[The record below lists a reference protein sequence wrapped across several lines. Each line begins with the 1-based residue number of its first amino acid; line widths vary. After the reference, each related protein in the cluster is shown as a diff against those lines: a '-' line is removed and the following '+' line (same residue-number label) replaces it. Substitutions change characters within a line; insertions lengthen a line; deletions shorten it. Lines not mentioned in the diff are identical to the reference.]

1 VFGHRALCDLLDSQ
15 GFRVTA
21 DRGAE
26 FVLLPTPLRLVD
38 RMFNRAPSLASI
50 LVVTAES
57 VEGPNKPR
65 HLRAVTP
72 LSIEEPESLEDEQ
85 EGPADP
91 PRSSESSLGRLPR
104 DPKVRSP
111 WIVGTG
117 LTLAGIAAFAVAVVL
132 VEAFSDRDWR
142 LSGMEWPT
150 DFVTAALLVFLVPL
164 VLFGLQLLLN
174 VRTKLRDARA
184 SRV

>member
-1 VFGHRALCDLLDSQ
+1 
-15 GFRVTA
+15 
-21 DRGAE
+21 
-26 FVLLPTPLRLVD
+26 
-38 RMFNRAPSLASI
+38 M
-50 LVVTAES
+50 
-57 VEGPNKPR
+57 
-65 HLRAVTP
+65 
-72 LSIEEPESLEDEQ
+72 
-85 EGPADP
+85 
-91 PRSSESSLGRLPR
+91 
-104 DPKVRSP
+104 RSP